1 MSDPTHARRDL
12 AIATRVLQ
20 GASYGRVAHDYGL
33 SATRVRQIVWTLAYR
48 AGASALSQ
56 VSLHALRAY
65 YGRHGHLCGIATA
78 FPVPAWAQDLLAHK
92 ERL

>member
-1 MSDPTHARRDL
+1 MSDPTRALRDL

-33 SATRVRQIVWTLAYR
+33 SATRVRQIVWTLAQR
-48 AGASALSQ
+48 AGVSMLSQ

-65 YGRHGHLCGIATA
+65 YGRHGNLSGIATV
-78 FPVPAWAQDLLAHK
+78 FPAPTWAQDVLQHK
-92 ERL
+92 ERP